1 MMLTLLQAYK
11 AGNSRSSSRQTGT
24 KCLKNTFYWGRTRAI
39 ILKIFIQRDIS
50 HGEDAG
56 MPHNVTVFDTTLRD
70 GTQGEGISLTVEDKL
85 KIAVKLDELGIHY
98 IEGGWPGSNG
108 KDIEFFRRAASL
120 PLKNAKITAFGSTR
134 RKGIAP
140 DQDSNLL
147 AIVDSGVKVA
157 TIFGKSWDFH
167 VTTALQTTLE
177 ENLNMI
183 YDSVHYLKSRGL
195 EVIYDAEHFFDG
207 YKHNRD
213 HALDTIRRAE
223 AAGADWIVLC
233 DTNGGSLPGE
243 VETIVRE
250 VVANVSVP
258 VGIHAHNDCEL
269 GVANSLAA
277 VQAGARQVQGTFNGL
292 GERCG
297 NANLC
302 SVIPNLQLKL
312 GFRCVTPEQLQSL
325 TNTARYVSEI
335 ANVHLPVNQP
345 YVGSAA
351 FAHKGGIHVSAVLRH
366 SKTYEHI
373 VPELVGNRQRVLVSE
388 LAGQS
393 NLVFKAQE
401 LGLDFNLQ
409 NDATKRLIDTI
420 KDMEHE
426 GYQFEGADASLELLI
441 RRSLGEQEDIFT
453 LESFK
458 LLMEKSG
465 DRPVVCEAILKIKV
479 QGETVYTAAEGNG
492 PVNALDNAL
501 RKALETYYPDIGS
514 LHLTDY
520 KVRVINDREASAAKV
535 RVLIESS
542 DLDATWSTVGVS
554 ENVIEAS
561 WEALVDSLRYAIIGK
576 EALQLEARE
585 DTRDRVGIVNL

>member
-1 MMLTLLQAYK
+1 
-11 AGNSRSSSRQTGT
+11 
-24 KCLKNTFYWGRTRAI
+24 
-39 ILKIFIQRDIS
+39 
-50 HGEDAG
+50 
-56 MPHNVTVFDTTLRD
+56 MPHNVTIFDTTLRD

-120 PLKNAKITAFGSTR
+120 PLKQAKITAFGSTR
-134 RKGIAP
+134 RKGIPA
-140 DQDSNLL
+140 QDDANLN
-147 AIVDSGVKVA
+147 AIVESGVKVA
-157 TIFGKSWDFH
+157 TIFGKSWDFQ

-183 YDSVHYLKSRGL
+183 YDSVRFLKESGL

-207 YKHNRD
+207 YKNNRD
-213 HALDTIRRAE
+213 YALDTIRRAE
-223 AAGADWIVLC
+223 AAGASWIVLC

-243 VETIVRE
+243 VETIVRD
-250 VVANVSVP
+250 VTDNVSVP
-258 VGIHAHNDCEL
+258 IGIHAHNDCEL

-312 GFRCVTPEQLQSL
+312 GFQCISEEQLRSL

-373 VPELVGNRQRVLVSE
+373 EPELVGNRQRVLVSE

-401 LGLDFNLQ
+401 LGLDFDLQ
-409 NDATKRLIDTI
+409 NEATKRLINLI
-420 KDMEHE
+420 KEKEHE
-426 GYQFEGADASLELLI
+426 GYQFEGADATLELLI
-441 RRSLGEQEDIFT
+441 RSHLGKQQEIFT

-458 LLMEKSG
+458 LIMEKTA
-465 DRPVVCEAILKIKV
+465 DRPVVSEAILKIKV
-479 QGETVYTAAEGNG
+479 NGDIVYTAAEGNG

-501 RKALETYYPDIGS
+501 RKALETHYPDIRN

-520 KVRVINDREASAAKV
+520 KVRVINDREATAAKV
-535 RVLIESS
+535 RVLVETS
-542 DLDATWSTVGVS
+542 DFDATWSTVGVS
-554 ENVIEAS
+554 ANVIEAS
-561 WEALVDSLRYAIIGK
+561 WEALVDSLRYAMLGK
-576 EALQLEARE
+576 EARHLESKE
-585 DTRDRVGIVNL
+585 DVRDRAGIVNL